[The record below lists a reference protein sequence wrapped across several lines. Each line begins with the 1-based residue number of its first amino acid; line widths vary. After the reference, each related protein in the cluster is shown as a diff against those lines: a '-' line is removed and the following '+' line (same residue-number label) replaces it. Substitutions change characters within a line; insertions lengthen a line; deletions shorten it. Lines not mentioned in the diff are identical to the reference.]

1 MRRAIITDV
10 VVQGNMWEPKY
21 FSREP
26 KEPFF
31 GRGHLLIRV
40 LWWEDGQGTEVTD
53 FVGQGNQWEP
63 EFFSWEPMEPLF
75 WQENTC

>member
-1 MRRAIITDV
+1 MGTEI
-10 VVQGNMWEPKY
+10 

-40 LWWEDGQGTEVTD
+40 LCWEDGQGTEGTD

-63 EFFSWEPMEPLF
+63 KYIRGKFKELF
-75 WQENTC
+75 MGKGAVI